1 MVNCQHPGKISAR
14 HSRGTKADYG
24 GKTIVTSSA
33 EDKDFLTVSYD
44 EGSLGAINLAI
55 SFM

>member
-1 MVNCQHPGKISAR
+1 MVNCQHAGKISAR
-14 HSRGTKADYG
+14 HSRGTQVDYG

-33 EDKDFLTVSYD
+33 EDKDFLTVSDD

-55 SFM
+55 PFM